1 MAKNNMEVKLLTK
14 KDIDE
19 LSQEKE
25 INGPVFS
32 LYLGV
37 KAGRNF
43 VAEANSVITGA
54 IRKIEEDKSYSKK
67 EARKISET
75 ADKMKKEIRSL
86 KLPDETRSI
95 AMFCDTKRKGG
106 IYHIPVYI
114 PSKLIIESDFYIHPF
129 VKALEKHPRYL
140 VVFLER
146 DKARFFSMRFGEIEE
161 ISEIM
166 RDDVPQRINAARA
179 DWKGLSETRVQGH
192 IHDHEKRHLKRAA
205 GKTEDYLKYK
215 KNGFSYLVMGVHKE
229 LAEKFTGVLGAK
241 SKEKL
246 IGSYHIAPG
255 YDLNL
260 IKAKSAEVI
269 DKHEK
274 KVEEEIVNNL
284 FGGSNKKRA
293 AAVLGIN
300 SVLENFYLRNI
311 DTVAIGK
318 DYKEAGYVCPKC
330 HYISSYLKSC
340 LKCKSKMS
348 EAGDVADE
356 IIEEAIANK
365 IKIKHLLYTHK
376 EFDKFGIGA
385 FLKSAK

>member
-1 MAKNNMEVKLLTK
+1 MPKNNAEIKLLTK

-19 LSQEKE
+19 LSREKG

-43 VAEANSVITGA
+43 VTEANSVIIGA
-54 IRKIEEDKSYSKK
+54 VKKIEASDIYSKNEK
-67 EARKISET
+67 KKISEIT
-75 ADKMKKEIRSL
+75 DEMKKEIRFL

-95 AMFCDTKRKGG
+95 VIFRDMKRKSG

-161 ISEIM
+161 ISEIT
-166 RDDVPQRINAARA
+166 RDDVPQRINAARV

-205 GKTEDYLKYK
+205 EKTKDYFRHK
-215 KNGFSYLVMGVHKE
+215 KNGFSYLVIGARRE
-229 LAEKFTGVLGAK
+229 FAEKFAEILDMK
-241 SKEKL
+241 PKEKL
-246 IGSYHIAPG
+246 IGSCHIAQG
-255 YDLNL
+255 YNL
-260 IKAKSAEVI
+260 SRIKAKSAEVI
-269 DKHEK
+269 SEREK
-274 KVEEEIVNNL
+274 KIEEEIVNNL
-284 FGGSNKKRA
+284 FGGSSKKRA
-293 AAVLGIN
+293 TAVLGIN
-300 SVLENFYLRNI
+300 LVLENLYLHNV

-340 LKCKSKMS
+340 AKCKSEMS
-348 EAGDVADE
+348 KESDIADE

-365 IKIKHLLYTHK
+365 IKVKHLFHPRK
-376 EFDKFGIGA
+376 DFNKFGIGA
-385 FLKSAK
+385 FLKTRA

>member
-1 MAKNNMEVKLLTK
+1 MPKNNTEIKLLTK

-19 LSQEKE
+19 LSQKKE
-25 INGPVFS
+25 ISGPVFS
-32 LYLGV
+32 FYLGV

-54 IRKIEEDKSYSKK
+54 VKKIEASDIYSGSEKK
-67 EARKISET
+67 KISKI
-75 ADKMKKEIRSL
+75 ADKIKEEIRFT

-95 AMFCDTKRKGG
+95 VIFRDTKRKSGA
-106 IYHIPVYI
+106 YHIPVYI
-114 PSKLIIESDFYIHPF
+114 PSKLVIESDFYIHPF

-146 DKARFFSMRFGEIEE
+146 DKVRFFSMRLGEIEE
-161 ISEIM
+161 ISEIT
-166 RDDVPQRINAARA
+166 RDDVPQRINVARV
-179 DWKGLSETRVQGH
+179 DWKGLSETRIQGH
-192 IHDHEKRHLKRAA
+192 IHDHEKRHLKKAA
-205 GKTEDYLKYK
+205 EKTEDYFKYK
-215 KNGFSYLVMGVHKE
+215 KNGFSCLIIGAHKE
-229 LAEKFTGVLGAK
+229 LAEKFMGILGAK

-246 IGSYHIAPG
+246 IGSYRIASR
-255 YDLNL
+255 YDLNR

-269 DKHEK
+269 NEREK

-284 FGGSNKKRA
+284 FGGSSKKRA

-300 SVLENFYLRNI
+300 LVLENLYLHNV
-311 DTVAIGK
+311 DMLAIGK
-318 DYKEAGYVCPKC
+318 DYKEAGYACPKC

-340 LKCKSKMS
+340 AKCKSKMS
-348 EAGDVADE
+348 EAGDIADE

-365 IKIKHLLYTHK
+365 IKIKHLLYPRE

-385 FLKSAK
+385 FLKIEA

>member
-1 MAKNNMEVKLLTK
+1 MPKNNMEIKLLTK

-19 LSQEKE
+19 LSRGKG

-43 VAEANSVITGA
+43 VAEANSIITDTVK
-54 IRKIEEDKSYSKK
+54 KIEASGAYSKSEK
-67 EARKISET
+67 KKISKI
-75 ADKMKKEIRSL
+75 ADKIKEEIRFI

-95 AMFCDTKRKGG
+95 VVFCDTKRKSG
-106 IYHIPVYI
+106 IYHVPVYI
-114 PSKLIIESDFYIHPF
+114 PSKLVIESDFYIHPF

-146 DKARFFSMRFGEIEE
+146 DKVRFFSMRLGEIEE
-161 ISEIM
+161 ISEIT

-179 DWKGLSETRVQGH
+179 DWKGLSETRIQGH

-205 GKTEDYLKYK
+205 EKTRDYFRYK
-215 KNGFSYLVMGVHKE
+215 KNRFSYLVIGARRE
-229 LAEKFTGVLGAK
+229 FAEKFAEILDMK
-241 SKEKL
+241 PKEKL
-246 IGSYHIAPG
+246 IGSYHIATG
-255 YDLNL
+255 YDLNR

-269 DKHEK
+269 DKREK

-284 FGGSNKKRA
+284 FGGSSKKRA

-300 SVLENFYLRNI
+300 LVLENLYLHNV
-311 DTVAIGK
+311 DMVAIGK
-318 DYKEAGYVCPKC
+318 DYKEAGYTCPKC

-340 LKCKSKMS
+340 AKCKSKMS
-348 EAGDVADE
+348 EAGDIADE
-356 IIEEAIANK
+356 IIEEAMANK
-365 IKIKHLLYTHK
+365 IKIKHLLYPRE

-385 FLKSAK
+385 FLKSVK

>member
-1 MAKNNMEVKLLTK
+1 MEIKLLTK
-14 KDIDE
+14 NDIEE
-19 LSQEKE
+19 LSREKG

-43 VAEANSVITGA
+43 VAEANSVITDT
-54 IRKIEEDKSYSKK
+54 IKKIEENKSYSKK
-67 EARKISET
+67 EIRKISET

-95 AMFCDTKRKGG
+95 AMFCDTKKKSG

-114 PSKLIIESDFYIHPF
+114 PSKFVIESDFYIHPF

-146 DKARFFSMRFGEIEE
+146 DKVRFFSIRLGEIEE
-161 ISEIM
+161 ISEIT

-179 DWKGLSETRVQGH
+179 DWKGLSETRIQGH
-192 IHDHEKRHLKRAA
+192 IQDHEKRHLKKAA
-205 GKTEDYLKYK
+205 EKTEDYFKYK
-215 KNGFSYLVMGVHKE
+215 KNGFSCLIIGAHKE
-229 LAEKFTGVLGAK
+229 LAEKFMGILGAK

-246 IGSYHIAPG
+246 IGSYRIVSR
-255 YDLNL
+255 YDLNR

-269 DKHEK
+269 NEREK
-274 KVEEEIVNNL
+274 KAEEEAVNNL
-284 FGGSNKKRA
+284 FGGSSKKRA

-300 SVLENFYLRNI
+300 LVLENLYLHNI
-311 DTVAIGK
+311 DTVAIGG
-318 DYKEAGYVCPKC
+318 DYKEAGYACPKC

-340 LKCKSKMS
+340 AKCKSKMS
-348 EAGDVADE
+348 EAGDIADE
-356 IIEEAIANK
+356 IIEEAIADE

-385 FLKSAK
+385 FLKTGA

>member
-1 MAKNNMEVKLLTK
+1 MEIKLLTK

-19 LSQEKE
+19 LSQGKG
-25 INGPVFS
+25 INRPVFS

-43 VAEANSVITGA
+43 VSEANSVITSAVKKAEASGA
-54 IRKIEEDKSYSKK
+54 YSKSEK
-67 EARKISET
+67 KKISET
-75 ADKMKKEIRSL
+75 ADKMKKEIRFI

-95 AMFCDTKRKGG
+95 VMFRDMKRKSGV
-106 IYHIPVYI
+106 YHVPAYI
-114 PSKLIIESDFYIHPF
+114 PSKLVIESDFYIHPL

-146 DKARFFSMRFGEIEE
+146 DKARFFSMRLGEIEE
-161 ISEIM
+161 ISEIT
-166 RDDVPQRINAARA
+166 RDDVPQRINAARV
-179 DWKGLSETRVQGH
+179 DWKGLSETRIQGH

-205 GKTEDYLKYK
+205 EKTKDYFRYK
-215 KNGFSYLVMGVHKE
+215 KNGFSYLVIGAHRE
-229 LAEKFTGVLGAK
+229 FAEKFAEILDMK
-241 SKEKL
+241 PKEKL
-246 IGSYHIAPG
+246 IGSYHIVPG
-255 YDLNL
+255 YDLNR

-269 DKHEK
+269 NEHEK
-274 KVEEEIVNNL
+274 KIEEEIVNNL
-284 FGGSNKKRA
+284 FGGSSKKRA

-300 SVLENFYLRNI
+300 LVLENLYLHNI
-311 DTVAIGK
+311 DTLAIGK

-340 LKCKSKMS
+340 AKCKSKMPEES
-348 EAGDVADE
+348 DIADE

-365 IKIKHLLYTHK
+365 IKIKHLFYAHK

-385 FLKSAK
+385 FLKTRA

>member
-1 MAKNNMEVKLLTK
+1 MPKNNIEIKLLTK
-14 KDIDE
+14 KDIE
-19 LSQEKE
+19 KLSGEKE

-43 VAEANSVITGA
+43 VSGANSVITSA
-54 IRKIEEDKSYSKK
+54 VKKIEASETYSKNEK
-67 EARKISET
+67 KKISEIT
-75 ADKMKKEIRSL
+75 DEMKREIRFI
-86 KLPDETRSI
+86 KLPDRTRSI
-95 AMFCDTKRKGG
+95 IMFRDSKRKGG
-106 IYHIPVYI
+106 IYHIPAYI
-114 PSKLIIESDFYIHPF
+114 PSKLAVENDFYIHPF
-129 VKALEKHPRYL
+129 VEALEKNPRYL

-146 DKARFFSMRFGEIEE
+146 DKARFFSMCFGEIEE

-205 GKTEDYLKYK
+205 EKTEDCLKYG
-215 KNGFSYLVMGVHKE
+215 KNGFNYLVIGAHKE
-229 LAEKFTGVLGAK
+229 LAEKFKSILGAK

-260 IKAKSAEVI
+260 IKAKSAEAI
-269 DKHEK
+269 GEYEK
-274 KVEEEIVNNL
+274 KIEAGIVNNL
-284 FGGSNKKRA
+284 FAGSSKKRE

-300 SVLENFYLRNI
+300 LVLENFYLHNI
-311 DTVAIGK
+311 DTLAISK
-318 DYKEAGYVCPKC
+318 DYKEAGFACPKC

-340 LKCKSKMS
+340 LKCGSKMS
-348 EAGDVADE
+348 EAGDIADE

-365 IKIKHLLYTHK
+365 IKIKHLFYIHE
-376 EFDKFGIGA
+376 EFEKFGIGA
-385 FLKSAK
+385 ILKSAG

>member
-1 MAKNNMEVKLLTK
+1 MAKNNTETKLLTK
-14 KDIDE
+14 KDIEE
-19 LSQEKE
+19 LSRGKG
-25 INGPVFS
+25 ISGPVFS

-43 VAEANSVITGA
+43 VAEANSVITNA
-54 IRKIEEDKSYSKK
+54 IKKIEENKSYSKK

-75 ADKMKKEIRSL
+75 ADRIKEEIRFL
-86 KLPDETRSI
+86 RLPDETRSI
-95 AMFCDTKRKGG
+95 VIFRDMKRKSG
-106 IYHIPVYI
+106 IYHIPAYI
-114 PSKLIIESDFYIHPF
+114 PSKLVIESDFYIHPL

-146 DKARFFSMRFGEIEE
+146 DKARFFSMRLGEIEE
-161 ISEIM
+161 ISEIT

-192 IHDHEKRHLKRAA
+192 IHDHEKRHLK
-205 GKTEDYLKYK
+205 KTAEKTKDYFRYK
-215 KNGFSYLVMGVHKE
+215 KNGFSYLVIGTHGE
-229 LAEKFTGVLGAK
+229 LVERFAK
-241 SKEKL
+241 ILDMKPKEKL
-246 IGSYHIAPG
+246 IGFYHIVPN
-255 YDLNL
+255 YDLNR

-269 DKHEK
+269 ERHEK

-284 FGGSNKKRA
+284 FNGSSKKRA

-300 SVLENFYLRNI
+300 LVLENLYLRNI
-311 DTVAIGK
+311 DTLAIGK
-318 DYKEAGYVCPKC
+318 DYKEAGFVCPKC

-340 LKCKSKMS
+340 AKCKSKMS
-348 EAGDVADE
+348 EESDIADE

-365 IKIKHLLYTHK
+365 IKIKHLFYARK

-385 FLKSAK
+385 FLKTIN